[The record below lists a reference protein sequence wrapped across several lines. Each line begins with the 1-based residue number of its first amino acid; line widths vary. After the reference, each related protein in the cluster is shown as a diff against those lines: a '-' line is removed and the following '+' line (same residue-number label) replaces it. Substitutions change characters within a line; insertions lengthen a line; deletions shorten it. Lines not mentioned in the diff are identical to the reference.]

1 MTHGAKKSLCV
12 LLALVFAV
20 SAVGNATA
28 GKNKP
33 DTASWNILCYLQAD
47 NNLND
52 LTQEDLDEFMAVG
65 SSDEVN
71 VLVLM
76 DKLDAPAYMYYIVP
90 GDMVLLEDYAYS
102 GEEIN
107 TGDPAVFEDFLV
119 YAETNYP
126 AEHTLI
132 FFWDHG
138 SPTAGVGVDET
149 TPEGVRDW
157 LTHHELIHA
166 LADHSVDVLAMD
178 ECSIGQ
184 IEVAYE
190 YAKNLDTQYLVASE
204 SYIGYRG
211 FPYDGILER
220 LVEYPNMT
228 ALDLSRVCVQEFQEL
243 FMQTPYKTE
252 ILTTQSVI
260 DLGEVEALASELGDL
275 LEALEVDLKS
285 YKSLVKKA
293 RASAIMP
300 WGSESA
306 GRIDLPSFVQTIA
319 DKAPSD
325 SDVQLEAL
333 AFLDAYSKTVP
344 EMGVTKNSANFN
356 YRGLGILFPQSASF
370 LTICSAGMFETYKAF
385 DFPDNGWL
393 QFLEAYWG
401 VDLI

>member
-1 MTHGAKKSLCV
+1 MCAILT
-12 LLALVFAV
+12 LVFAF
-20 SAVGNATA
+20 SAIGHAT
-28 GKNKP
+28 
-33 DTASWNILCYLQAD
+33 TAENDANGYCWNILVYMQAD

-52 LTQEDLDEFMAVG
+52 LTQEDLDELKAVG

-76 DKLDAPAYMYYIVP
+76 DKAEGEPAVMLKIEP
-90 GDMVLLEDYAYS
+90 GKEVRLYDYPKD

-107 TGDPAVFEDFLV
+107 TGDPAIFESFLI
-119 YAETNYP
+119 YAEGEKYAAQN
-126 AEHTLI
+126 TLV

-138 SPTAGVGVDET
+138 SPTAGVGVDED

-157 LTHHELIHA
+157 LTHDELIGVLQNHP
-166 LADHSVDVLAMD
+166 VDVIAMD

-190 YAKNLDTQYLVASE
+190 YATRLEDTQYLVASE

-211 FPYDGILER
+211 FPYDYILEE
-220 LVEYPNMT
+220 LVEDPEMS
-228 ALDLSRVCVQEFQEL
+228 ALELSCVCVQEFEEL
-243 FMQTPYKTE
+243 FMQTPYQVE

-260 DLGEVEALASELGDL
+260 DLGVIETLASEFEDL
-275 LEALEVDLKS
+275 LEALEDDLSSYRSIIKS
-285 YKSLVKKA
+285 A
-293 RASAIMP
+293 RANAIIP

-306 GRIDLPSFVQTIA
+306 GRIDLPTLVQTIA
-319 DKAPSD
+319 DKAPAD
-325 SDVQLEAL
+325 SDVEMEAQE
-333 AFLDAYSKTVP
+333 FLVVYEEAVP
-344 EMGVTKNSANFN
+344 EMGGTKNSANFD

-370 LTICSAGMFETYKAF
+370 LTICSVGTFEIYKSF

-401 VDLI
+401 VELI